1 MRQLFPLRT
10 PLGSAS
16 LIVHVLPLDETT
28 FASPRPQNRAMIVIV
43 DPDLEPEPPAS
54 LLRRLYGLTRSEAEI
69 ALMVL
74 RGQGRNHI
82 ADELSLSLATVKTH
96 LHHVFDK
103 TGTHRQA
110 ELVRLLLSLD
120 PLCR

>member
-1 MRQLFPLRT
+1 
-10 PLGSAS
+10 
-16 LIVHVLPLDETT
+16 
-28 FASPRPQNRAMIVIV
+28 MIVIV
-43 DPDLEPEPPAS
+43 DPDLEPEPPVL

-120 PLCR
+120 PLRR